1 MPIGKIEPF
10 SVESQNWDSY
20 VRRLKQFITLNSID
34 DGLKVAT
41 LLTLV
46 GGECYN
52 LLCDL
57 CSPDHPEDK
66 EFDELV
72 ELLKHHLE
80 PEKSEIAERHIFRQR
95 TQLQGESIRLY
106 LQGLKHLAKTCNF
119 GSNLEENLR
128 DQFVSGLYSEE
139 MRSRIFAEKNIDYK
153 RAVELASALEAAE
166 RHAST
171 AGAPVG
177 GDGAGVDALHRVS
190 DSGPAARARASGAGR
205 SGGAG
210 GATASSGGGERA
222 ADGRVPCARCGR
234 ATHTPSKC
242 RYKNF
247 TCDLCGIK
255 GHLKVMCLNK
265 SNHGGPIGKTKSK
278 AKLKLYVVENGGPPL
293 MGRTWIKELKL
304 SIVEC
309 HKITE
314 RDSIA
319 SRLKRE
325 YPEVFAEGL
334 GTFKSCIRLHLND
347 KKPVF
352 VKARPLP
359 LALRERVAT
368 ELERLQREGV
378 IYKVDRSDYGTHI
391 VAVIKSN
398 GDIRICGDYKITL
411 NPILKDFHYPL
422 PRIEEI
428 FSILAGGEQYT
439 KLDLSNAFQ
448 QCLLHEESQA
458 MTAITTHVGT
468 FVYRRVPFGIKCI
481 PENYGGDTQRAAV
494 YCRIR

>member
-66 EFDELV
+66 DFDELV
-72 ELLKHHLE
+72 ELLKHYLE

-106 LQGLKHLAKTCNF
+106 LQGLKHLAKTCYF

-139 MRSRIFAEKNIDYK
+139 MRSRIFAEKDIDYK

-177 GDGAGVDALHRVS
+177 GEGAGVDAVHWVS
-190 DSGPAARARASGAGR
+190 GGGAAARARARMSGAGR

-210 GATASSGGGERA
+210 GAAASNGGGDRV

-234 ATHTPSKC
+234 ATHTP
-242 RYKNF
+242 
-247 TCDLCGIK
+247 
-255 GHLKVMCLNK
+255 
-265 SNHGGPIGKTKSK
+265 
-278 AKLKLYVVENGGPPL
+278 
-293 MGRTWIKELKL
+293 
-304 SIVEC
+304 IV
-309 HKITE
+309 
-314 RDSIA
+314 
-319 SRLKRE
+319 LKRE

-359 LALRERVAT
+359 LSLRERVEA

-378 IYKVDRSDYGTHI
+378 IYKVDRSDYGTPT
-391 VAVIKSN
+391 VPVIKSN
-398 GDIRICGDYKITL
+398 GDIRICGDYKIIFTL

-428 FSILAGGEQYT
+428 FSILSGGELYT
-439 KLDLSNAFQ
+439 KLDLSSAFQ
-448 QCLLHEESQA
+448 QCLLHEEYQA

-481 PENYGGDTQRAAV
+481 PENFQKIMEETLNVLKNHLRLKVVLPYHFDVLA
-494 YCRIR
+494 

>member
-46 GGECYN
+46 GVECYN

-80 PEKSEIAERHIFRQR
+80 PEKSGIAERHIFRQR
-95 TQLQGESIRLY
+95 TQLEGESIRLY

-119 GSNLEENLR
+119 GSKLEENLR

-139 MRSRIFAEKNIDYK
+139 MRSRIFAEKDIDYK

-177 GDGAGVDALHRVS
+177 GEGASADALHRVS
-190 DSGPAARARASGAGR
+190 GNGPAARARASGAGR

-210 GATASSGGGERA
+210 GAAASSGGGGGDRA
-222 ADGRVPCARCGR
+222 ADGRVPYARCGR

-247 TCDLCGIK
+247 TCDLCGMK

-265 SNHGGPIGKTKSK
+265 SNHVGPIGKAKSK
-278 AKLKLYVVENGGPPL
+278 G
-293 MGRTWIKELKL
+293 
-304 SIVEC
+304 
-309 HKITE
+309 
-314 RDSIA
+314 
-319 SRLKRE
+319 
-325 YPEVFAEGL
+325 
-334 GTFKSCIRLHLND
+334 
-347 KKPVF
+347 
-352 VKARPLP
+352 
-359 LALRERVAT
+359 
-368 ELERLQREGV
+368 
-378 IYKVDRSDYGTHI
+378 
-391 VAVIKSN
+391 
-398 GDIRICGDYKITL
+398 
-411 NPILKDFHYPL
+411 
-422 PRIEEI
+422 
-428 FSILAGGEQYT
+428 
-439 KLDLSNAFQ
+439 
-448 QCLLHEESQA
+448 
-458 MTAITTHVGT
+458 
-468 FVYRRVPFGIKCI
+468 
-481 PENYGGDTQRAAV
+481 
-494 YCRIR
+494 